1 MIIMEVFGYENLVDT
16 TRLKWLI
23 TVLDVFF
30 LSVMCFC
37 DVIMPTIWLNKSK
50 KRAFFVLFAY

>member
-1 MIIMEVFGYENLVDT
+1 MEVFGYENLVDT